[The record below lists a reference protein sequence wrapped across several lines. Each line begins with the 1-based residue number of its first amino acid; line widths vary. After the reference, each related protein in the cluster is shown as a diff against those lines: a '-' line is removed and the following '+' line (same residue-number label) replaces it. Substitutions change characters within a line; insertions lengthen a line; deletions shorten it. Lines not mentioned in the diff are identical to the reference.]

1 MMLGARTGAWGGKP
15 LPYLR
20 RVEYLKSHGTEWICT
35 GVNTKQTL
43 KIRSVFETNSTVS
56 YYVYGVRFENSTITC
71 ASGSSISDLHYGVA
85 RWGESARTQVVPSGL
100 VDIIQDSSGVII
112 NGSSYSYDYK
122 QTVIERSGY
131 TMVLFAARNG
141 PTTVASNM
149 VGKIYYC
156 AIWDD
161 DVLVRDFIPVRF
173 TNDRGETEGAMYD
186 RVSGQIFGNQG
197 TGAFIIGPDKTT

>member
-20 RVEYLKSHGTEWICT
+20 RVAYLESHGTEWIDT

-43 KIRSVFETNSTVS
+43 KIRLAFETNSTVA
-56 YYVYGVRFENSTITC
+56 YYVYGVRFKNSTITC
-71 ASGSSISDLHYGVA
+71 ASGTSDLLYGYA
-85 RWGESARTQVVPSGL
+85 RWGESAYTPAVPFGL
-100 VDIIQDSSGVII
+100 VDVIQDSSGVIT
-112 NGSSYSYDYK
+112 NGRSFSYNYK

-141 PTTVASNM
+141 PTTVVSNM